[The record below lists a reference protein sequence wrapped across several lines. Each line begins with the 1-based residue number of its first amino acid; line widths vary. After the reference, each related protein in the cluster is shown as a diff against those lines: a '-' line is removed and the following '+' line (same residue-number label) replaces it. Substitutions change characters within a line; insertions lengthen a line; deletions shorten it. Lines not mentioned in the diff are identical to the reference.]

1 MRRNKGEPWLN
12 RKDFTPGHSTPP
24 VHAAG
29 RRPPRRRCYT
39 PLVLATLRVYGELND
54 FLPPADRQ
62 AALALPF
69 DRGATV
75 KDFVEARGVPHT
87 EIDLVLVNGESADF
101 SRRLA
106 DGDRVA
112 AYPVFEALD
121 VAAVTRVRP
130 EPLRVIRFVLDVH
143 LGRLARYLRLA
154 GFDTLY
160 DRDATDEHLAER
172 SFAEHR
178 VVLTRDQGLLKRR
191 AVTHGYCVR
200 STVPSR
206 QLAEVVSRFD
216 LRRLV
221 RPFSRCTMCN
231 GELEAADPPDVEA
244 GVPARSR
251 EHFTEFLRCPDCHRV
266 YWKGSHFPRLEQIL
280 AAALGDDTKP
290 TADD

>member
-1 MRRNKGEPWLN
+1 MKAKNGRNITRQQTLHHFGS
-12 RKDFTPGHSTPP
+12 RA
-24 VHAAG
+24 VAG
-29 RRPPRRRCYT
+29 RPSQPRCYT
-39 PLVLATLRVYGELND
+39 PLVIATLRVYGELND

-62 AALALPF
+62 TTLVVRF

-75 KDFVEARGVPHT
+75 KDVIEARGVPHT

-101 SRRLA
+101 GRPLG

-121 VAAVTRVRP
+121 VASVTRVRP

-160 DRDATDEHLAER
+160 DREAGDERLAEVSMTER
-172 SFAEHR
+172 R
-178 VVLTRDQGLLKRR
+178 VLLTRDQGLLKRR

-221 RPFSRCTMCN
+221 RPFSRCTACN
-231 GELEAADPPDVEA
+231 GVLEAAAPSDVVD
-244 GVPARSR
+244 GVPERSR
-251 EHFTEFLRCPDCHRV
+251 EHFVEFLRCPACRRV
-266 YWKGSHFPRLEQIL
+266 YWRGSHFPRLQQIL
-280 AAALGDDTKP
+280 DTALGGNP
-290 TADD
+290 ADD

>member
-1 MRRNKGEPWLN
+1 M
-12 RKDFTPGHSTPP
+12 
-24 VHAAG
+24 
-29 RRPPRRRCYT
+29 
-39 PLVLATLRVYGELND
+39 LATLRVYGELND

-62 AALALPF
+62 STLVQPF
-69 DRGATV
+69 DRGTTV
-75 KDFVEARGVPHT
+75 KDFIEARGVPHT
-87 EIDLVLVNGESADF
+87 EIDLVLVNGESVDF
-101 SRRLA
+101 HRRLG

-121 VAAVTRVRP
+121 VAPVARVRP

-160 DRDATDEHLAER
+160 DREAGDDRLAEV
-172 SFAEHR
+172 SITGHR
-178 VVLTRDQGLLKRR
+178 VLLTRDQGLLKRR

-231 GELEAADPPDVEA
+231 GLLVAAGCAEVRAE
-244 GVPARSR
+244 VPERSR
-251 EHFTEFLRCPDCHRV
+251 EHFAEFLRCPTCCRV
-266 YWKGSHFPRLEQIL
+266 YWQGSHFPRLEQIL
-280 AAALGDDTKP
+280 AAALEDRRPAAG
-290 TADD
+290 

>member
-1 MRRNKGEPWLN
+1 MGRALKP
-12 RKDFTPGHSTPP
+12 
-24 VHAAG
+24 AG
-29 RRPPRRRCYT
+29 DRSPRPRCYT

-62 AALALPF
+62 TTLAVPF
-69 DRGATV
+69 GPGTTV
-75 KDFVEARGVPHT
+75 KDFVEGRGVPHT
-87 EIDLVLVNGESADF
+87 EIDLVLVNGESVGF
-101 SRRLA
+101 GRPLA

-121 VAAVTRVRP
+121 VAGVTLVRP

-160 DRDATDEHLAER
+160 DREAGDGRLAEVSLAER
-172 SFAEHR
+172 R
-178 VVLTRDQGLLKRR
+178 VLLTRDQGLLKRR

-221 RPFSRCTMCN
+221 RPFSRCTVCN
-231 GELEAADPPDVEA
+231 GLLVAAGRSDVESD
-244 GVPARSR
+244 VPERSR
-251 EHFTEFLRCPDCHRV
+251 EHFVEFLRCPACRRV

-280 AAALGDDTKP
+280 ASALGVETES
-290 TADD
+290 